1 MSGGLSRRGFVRAAG
16 ITALTTRAGLLQAKL
31 HQGVESS
38 VPSARPNRF
47 AFVGVMGDKPGVYV
61 YAIDGEMWRLR
72 QIVSSEAPISLALHP
87 SGHSL
92 YVINEVSSYR
102 GLPRGSVE
110 AYGVDANS
118 GQLNLLG
125 REGLSLSA
133 TMPRHLAVA
142 PDGKS
147 VVVAVH
153 GGGAYNQLPILT
165 DGYLGRVSSILKE
178 TGCGPAA
185 EHQEAAH
192 PQTVLFD
199 TTGKR
204 VIAADLGCDKVNV
217 LSMEDGLEVLARH
230 DMPAGSAPQHLALH
244 PTGHL
249 LYVAH
254 ALDGSLAG
262 FAYDA
267 GAGKIMHQV
276 WQGRGEYGDAL
287 AMHPAG
293 DFLYTAGGGVLTA
306 WRIEPATG
314 TLRSVQSHEISG
326 NIHGMTVR
334 SDGRQLLALTSKGIL
349 EIGVDTGSGRLAKPA
364 LAVPVSGARSI
375 ALQS

>member
-1 MSGGLSRRGFVRAAG
+1 MSIGLSRRGFVRAAG
-16 ITALTTRAGLLQAKL
+16 ITALTARAGLLQAKL
-31 HQGVESS
+31 HKGIESFVTS
-38 VPSARPNRF
+38 VRPHRF
-47 AFVGVMGDKPGVYV
+47 AFVGVMGATPGVHV
-61 YAIDGEMWRLR
+61 YAINGEMWRLR
-72 QIVSSEAPISLALHP
+72 QIVASEAPISLALHP
-87 SGHSL
+87 SGRSL
-92 YVINEVSSYR
+92 YVLNEVSSYR
-102 GLPRGSVE
+102 GLPCGSVE
-110 AYGVDANS
+110 AYGVDAET

-142 PDGKS
+142 PDRRS
-147 VVVAVH
+147 VIVAVH

-165 DGYLGRVSSILKE
+165 DGCLERVSGILKE
-178 TGCGPAA
+178 TGCGPVVG
-185 EHQEAAH
+185 HQDTAH

-204 VIAADLGCDKVNV
+204 VIAADLGCDKVSV
-217 LSMEDGLEVLARH
+217 LSIEDGLEVFARH
-230 DMPAGSAPQHLALH
+230 DMPAGSGPQHLALH
-244 PTGHL
+244 PAGHL

-267 GAGKIMHQV
+267 GAGKITHQV
-276 WQGRGEYGDAL
+276 WQERGEYGDTL
-287 AMHPAG
+287 AIHPAK
-293 DFLYTAGGGVLTA
+293 DFLYTAGGGLVTV

-314 TLRSVQSHEISG
+314 ALGMVQSQAISG
-326 NIHGMTVR
+326 DIHGMTVS
-334 SDGRQLLALTSKGIL
+334 SDGRKLMALTSKGIL
-349 EIGVDTGSGRLAKPA
+349 EIGVDTGSGHLAEPA